1 MNIQELI
8 NDTATTIVDVRTEI
22 EFEEGNVVGSINIP
36 LHNIIEKVEELK
48 AMQPLGLCC
57 LSVSWAWTRPKCLSG
72 SRSGQATAFL
82 QAQGCDDVHNGGG
95 WEFVDAQKR

>member
-22 EFEEGNVVGSINIP
+22 EFEEGNVEGSINIP

-48 AMQPLGLCC
+48 AMQPLVFCC
-57 LSVSWAWTRPKCLSG
+57 LSG
-72 SRSGQATAFL
+72 GRSGQATDFL
-82 QAQGCDDVHNGGG
+82 KAQGCDNVHNGGG
-95 WEFVDAQKR
+95 WEMVDDLKK

>member
-8 NDTATTIVDVRTEI
+8 NNTETTIVDVRTEI

-48 AMQPLGLCC
+48 AMQPLVLCC
-57 LSVSWAWTRPKCLSG
+57 LSG
-72 SRSGQATAFL
+72 GRSGQATAFL
-82 QAQGCDDVHNGGG
+82 QAQGCDNVHNGGG

>member
-1 MNIQELI
+1 MNIKELI
-8 NDTATTIVDVRTEI
+8 KNTATTIVDVRTEI

-48 AMQPLGLCC
+48 AMQPLVLCC
-57 LSVSWAWTRPKCLSG
+57 LSG
-72 SRSGQATAFL
+72 NRSGQATAFL
-82 QAQGCDDVHNGGG
+82 QAQGCDNVHNGGG